1 MDILRNATQRLDE
14 NISNAGNPPRGN
26 QVPPLKEDV
35 NNDQAPVNPSRFMD
49 GYIRASLF
57 QMAQAITIQAK
68 ATTTQAQA
76 MTAQANREVV
86 PYLNQQVATMAS
98 RLRDFTWMNLPTF
111 YRSKVEED
119 HQ

>member
-14 NISNAGNPPRGN
+14 KISNAGNPPRGN

-57 QMAQAITIQAK
+57 QMAQAITTQAQVS
-68 ATTTQAQA
+68 TTKAQA
-76 MTAQANREVV
+76 MTAQANRKVV
-86 PYLNQQVATMAS
+86 PREN
-98 RLRDFTWMNLPTF
+98 
-111 YRSKVEED
+111 
-119 HQ
+119 